1 MFPGAGRGNP
11 WNPARFLFDISL
23 NRRPGWDILAAM
35 NPKQRK
41 TLETIFA
48 KPISKTM
55 PFREIESLM
64 RYKGYRAKV
73 EYSAED
79 NCLVGHVVDI
89 HDIIS
94 FEGQSIQEAE
104 KDFHNAI
111 DQYVEDCRESGK
123 EPDKPNGGKV
133 TLYLPTTAYQTVSRE
148 AETSGRSINDLIVAA
163 VEKAYTSAETGKMK
177 TKTRS

>member
-1 MFPGAGRGNP
+1 
-11 WNPARFLFDISL
+11 
-23 NRRPGWDILAAM
+23 M
-35 NPKQRK
+35 N
-41 TLETIFA
+41 I
-48 KPISKTM
+48 
-55 PFREIESLM
+55 M

-79 NCLVGHVVDI
+79 SCLVGRVLDI

-104 KDFHNAI
+104 MDFHNAI

-133 TLYLPTTAYQTVSRE
+133 ILHLPATAYRTVSLE
-148 AETSGRSINDLIVAA
+148 AETSGRSVSDLIVAA
-163 VEKAYTSAETGKMK
+163 VEKTYAPAAKEKAK
-177 TKTRS
+177 TKGKKAGPRRKAANRT